1 MNRFFS
7 ILSLLFGTVISQI
20 NPVRDP
26 VITFAPTVRPVFTVN
41 PIVPVRTINP
51 GIVTTTT
58 TSFNTF
64 GTSTTDTGTTTVTE
78 SSNDGTDVR
87 ESGDNL
93 TLVYTLV
100 PIGILGLLLVLLCIR
115 RKRAINNNNVVNI
128 DLNIENVLPSNSNS
142 NTIVKQPSID
152 SNRFS
157 NHIYEEVNY
166 EARYEMPTI
175 GGNGAVDYENVFTG
189 DKGADNEYGKQ
200 VTTIV

>member
-157 NHIYEEVNY
+157 NHIYEEVDY

-175 GGNGAVDYENVFTG
+175 GGSGAVDYENVFTG

>member
-1 MNRFFS
+1 MNRFFF

-87 ESGDNL
+87 ESNDNL

-115 RKRAINNNNVVNI
+115 RKRAINNNNLVNI
-128 DLNIENVLPSNSNS
+128 DLNIENVLPRNS

-157 NHIYEEVNY
+157 NHIYEEVDY

-175 GGNGAVDYENVFTG
+175 GGSGTDNYENVFTG

>member
-1 MNRFFS
+1 MNRFFF

-78 SSNDGTDVR
+78 SSNEGTDVR
-87 ESGDNL
+87 ESNDNL

-115 RKRAINNNNVVNI
+115 RKRAINNNNLVNI
-128 DLNIENVLPSNSNS
+128 DLNIENVLPRNS

-157 NHIYEEVNY
+157 NHIYEEVDY

-175 GGNGAVDYENVFTG
+175 GGSGTDNYENVFTG